1 MMNVYS
7 PIYKVILVGDSGV
20 GKTCLLSMY
29 VKGIIESTI
38 PTIAVEFCTKEIE
51 LYDGTKIKVQLWD
64 TAGQERF
71 KSLALT
77 YYRKAYGILLLF
89 DVTKKSSFISCK
101 NYLEEV
107 RMNSEKK
114 CIVYLVGNKI
124 DLVNER
130 QISKEEAEAFAQQEN
145 IKYIETS
152 AIKNMKVNEAFTSLL
167 NDIYRNKQEEEKNKL
182 FLQNVE
188 TPIQLHFNA
197 FAIPLADETPILSP
211 VNEPGPEETVI
222 ASISSNF

>member
-1 MMNVYS
+1 MNTYS

-64 TAGQERF
+64 TAGEERF
-71 KSLALT
+71 KSLAMT
-77 YYRKAYGILLLF
+77 YYRKAYGIFLLF
-89 DVTKKSSFISCK
+89 DVTKKSSFIACK

-107 RMNSEKK
+107 RINSDKK
-114 CIVYLVGNKI
+114 CVIYLVGNKI
-124 DLVNER
+124 DLANER
-130 QISKEEAEAFAQQEN
+130 EITKEEAENFAKKEN

-152 AIKNMKVNEAFTSLL
+152 AVKNMKVNEAFTSLL
-167 NDIYRNKQEEEKNKL
+167 NNIYQVKKEDDKSKL
-182 FLQNVE
+182 FLKN
-188 TPIQLHFNA
+188 T
-197 FAIPLADETPILSP
+197 
-211 VNEPGPEETVI
+211 
-222 ASISSNF
+222 ASIELKRNQQFNSDNFCC

>member
-1 MMNVYS
+1 MSSYS

-29 VKGIIESTI
+29 VKGFCEQTI

-71 KSLALT
+71 KSLAMT
-77 YYRKAYGILLLF
+77 YYRKAFGILLLF
-89 DVTKKSSFISCK
+89 DVTKKSSFIACK

-107 RMNSEKK
+107 RNNSDRQ
-114 CIVYLVGNKI
+114 CVIYLVGNKI
-124 DLVNER
+124 DLENER
-130 QISKEEAEAFAQQEN
+130 QITKEDAESFAEQEN

-152 AIKNMKVNEAFTSLL
+152 AVKNMKVNEAFTSLL
-167 NDIYRNKQEEEKNKL
+167 NNIYEVKKENDKSKL
-182 FLQNVE
+182 FLNNTTHIELQKNQN
-188 TPIQLHFNA
+188 QN
-197 FAIPLADETPILSP
+197 
-211 VNEPGPEETVI
+211 
-222 ASISSNF
+222 SNNFCC

>member
-1 MMNVYS
+1 MTTYS

-29 VKGIIESTI
+29 VKGVIEQTI

-71 KSLALT
+71 KSLAMT

-89 DVTKKSSFISCK
+89 DVTKKSSFIACK

-107 RMNSEKK
+107 RINSDKK
-114 CIVYLVGNKI
+114 CVIYLVGNKI
-124 DLVNER
+124 DLSDER
-130 QISKEEAEAFAQQEN
+130 EITKEEAEDFAKREN

-152 AIKNMKVNEAFTSLL
+152 AVKNMRVEEAFTSLL
-167 NDIYRNKQEEEKNKL
+167 NNIYQIKKEDDKSKL
-182 FLQNVE
+182 FLKN
-188 TPIQLHFNA
+188 T
-197 FAIPLADETPILSP
+197 
-211 VNEPGPEETVI
+211 
-222 ASISSNF
+222 ASIELKKNQQFNSENFCC

>member
-1 MMNVYS
+1 MDTYS

-29 VKGIIESTI
+29 VKGFCEQTI

-71 KSLALT
+71 KSLAMT
-77 YYRKAYGILLLF
+77 YYRKAFGILLLF
-89 DVTKKSSFISCK
+89 DVTKKSSFMACK

-107 RMNSEKK
+107 RNNSDKK
-114 CIVYLVGNKI
+114 CVIYLVGNKI
-124 DLVNER
+124 DLENER
-130 QISKEEAEAFAQQEN
+130 EVTNEEAINFAKTEN

-152 AIKNMKVNEAFTSLL
+152 AVKNMKVNEAFTSLL
-167 NDIYRNKQEEEKNKL
+167 NNIYQIKKENDKSKL
-182 FLQNVE
+182 FLNNSNHIELQKNQNKNNDS
-188 TPIQLHFNA
+188 FCC
-197 FAIPLADETPILSP
+197 
-211 VNEPGPEETVI
+211 
-222 ASISSNF
+222 

>member
-1 MMNVYS
+1 MNSYS

-29 VKGIIESTI
+29 VKGIIEQTI

-64 TAGQERF
+64 TAGEERF
-71 KSLALT
+71 KSLAMT

-89 DVTKKSSFISCK
+89 DVTKKSSFMACK

-107 RMNSEKK
+107 RINSDKK
-114 CIVYLVGNKI
+114 CVIYLVGNKI
-124 DLVNER
+124 DLADER
-130 QISKEEAEAFAQQEN
+130 EITKEEAENFAKKEN

-152 AIKNMKVNEAFTSLL
+152 AVKNKKVNEAFTSLL
-167 NDIYRNKQEEEKNKL
+167 NNIYQIKKEDDKSKL
-182 FLQNVE
+182 FLKN
-188 TPIQLHFNA
+188 T
-197 FAIPLADETPILSP
+197 
-211 VNEPGPEETVI
+211 
-222 ASISSNF
+222 ASIELKRNQQFNTDNFCC

>member
-1 MMNVYS
+1 MNTYS

-29 VKGIIESTI
+29 VKGVCEPTI

-71 KSLALT
+71 KSLAMT
-77 YYRKAYGILLLF
+77 YYRKAFGILLLF
-89 DVTKKSSFISCK
+89 DVTKKSSFNACK

-107 RMNSEKK
+107 RNNSDKK
-114 CIVYLVGNKI
+114 CVIYLVGNKI
-124 DLVNER
+124 DLENER
-130 QISKEEAEAFAQQEN
+130 EITKEEAENFAKNEN

-152 AIKNMKVNEAFTSLL
+152 AVKNLKVTEVFTSLL
-167 NDIYRNKQEEEKNKL
+167 NNIHQIKTEEDKSKL
-182 FLQNVE
+182 FLRNTNHIELQKNPNLFKNTE
-188 TPIQLHFNA
+188 N
-197 FAIPLADETPILSP
+197 SCC
-211 VNEPGPEETVI
+211 
-222 ASISSNF
+222 

>member
-1 MMNVYS
+1 MDTYS

-29 VKGIIESTI
+29 VKGFCEQTI

-71 KSLALT
+71 KSLAMT
-77 YYRKAYGILLLF
+77 YYRKAFGILLLF
-89 DVTKKSSFISCK
+89 DVTKKSSFIACK

-107 RMNSEKK
+107 RNNSDKK
-114 CIVYLVGNKI
+114 CVIYLVGNKI
-124 DLVNER
+124 DLENER
-130 QISKEEAEAFAQQEN
+130 EVTNEEAINFAKAEN

-152 AIKNMKVNEAFTSLL
+152 AVKNMKVNEAFTSLL
-167 NDIYRNKQEEEKNKL
+167 NNIYQIKKENDKSKL
-182 FLQNVE
+182 FLNNSNHIELQKNQNKNNDS
-188 TPIQLHFNA
+188 FCC
-197 FAIPLADETPILSP
+197 
-211 VNEPGPEETVI
+211 
-222 ASISSNF
+222 